1 MVEKDFSLDYED
13 DNFDESSAYISNQPE
28 MDENEDDSDEFND
41 DATDASG
48 RDRAKAD
55 LEKEAKKHMT
65 DREIWLETAYDDI
78 IAANKNSKDT
88 ALQDTVMNIL
98 MANPMHSSM
107 STRSNILKD
116 LFQKQGHNR
125 MVNSVYTSDTPIRGA
140 DIEIELD
147 NDYVIDSTG
156 FNIKFTEEAR
166 EYIARFVGYLADRD
180 LSKETINSRKRK
192 EKQLPAFIIFMFSS
206 GMYDLL
212 INCPTMPEEYAKQI
226 DHALKE
232 ITKSKYDVVEALAVA
247 YEEAGRQKVADR
259 VRQMQLSWFENEPA
273 QLRTLKTFKDLDL
286 TYEDVV
292 IYKQYRSRWVNVS
305 KAITQ
310 DTISNYIE
318 VVEDKDA
325 GIYYKLKDKTRSEA
339 ISDVKQVL
347 KEWSKTNKYSSD
359 LSEGIIWKEE
369 EKLKD

>member
-1 MVEKDFSLDYED
+1 MVIDYDLDNGEDLMESGYDIPIQPDEDTDDDDSSGFDDDVDSSLDR
-13 DNFDESSAYISNQPE
+13 
-28 MDENEDDSDEFND
+28 
-41 DATDASG
+41 T
-48 RDRAKAD
+48 RAKA
-55 LEKEAKKHMT
+55 EEAEAKKHMT
-65 DREIWLETAYDDI
+65 EREIWLESAYDDI
-78 IAANKNSKDT
+78 VAANKNSKDT

-98 MANPMHSSM
+98 MANPMHTSM
-107 STRSNILKD
+107 STRSSILKD

-147 NDYVIDSTG
+147 NVIDSTG
-156 FNIKFTEEAR
+156 FNIKFTEAAR
-166 EYIARFVGYLADRD
+166 EYIAQFVGYLADRD
-180 LSKETINSRKRK
+180 LSKESINSRKRK

-212 INCPTMPEEYAKQI
+212 INCPTMPEEYASQI

-273 QLRTLKTFKDLDL
+273 QLRTLKTFKDLEL

-310 DTISNYIE
+310 DTISNLIE

-347 KEWSKTNKYSSD
+347 KEWSKNNKYPSD
-359 LSEGIIWKEE
+359 LSEGIIFKEE
-369 EKLKD
+369 GKLKN

>member
-1 MVEKDFSLDYED
+1 MEERNYSLDDGED
-13 DNFDESSAYISNQPE
+13 LLEDSMYINNP
-28 MDENEDDSDEFND
+28 DTDIDDDDDDSGGFD
-41 DATDASG
+41 DDVEESVDKSQKDAE
-48 RDRAKAD
+48 KA
-55 LEKEAKKHMT
+55 EAKKHMT
-65 DREIWLETAYDDI
+65 DREIWLESAYDDI
-78 IAANKNSKDT
+78 VAANKNSKDT

-98 MANPMHSSM
+98 MANPIHSSM

-147 NDYVIDSTG
+147 SDYVIDSTG
-156 FNIKFTEEAR
+156 FNVKYTDEAR
-166 EYIARFVGYLADRD
+166 EYISRFVGYLADRD
-180 LSKETINSRKRK
+180 LTKETINSRKRK

-206 GMYDLL
+206 GLYDLL
-212 INCPTMPEEYAKQI
+212 INCPTMPEEYSSQI

-247 YEEAGRQKVADR
+247 YEDAGRQKVADR

-273 QLRTLKTFKDLDL
+273 QLRTLKTFRDLDL
-286 TYEDVV
+286 TYEDIV

-310 DTISNYIE
+310 DTISDLIE

-347 KEWSKTNKYSSD
+347 KEWTKTNKYSSD
-359 LSEGIIWKEE
+359 LQEGVIYKEK
-369 EKLKD
+369 EKLEN

>member
-1 MVEKDFSLDYED
+1 MVIDYDLDNGEDPIESGYDIPQQEDVPDDDGPDDFDDVDDGLDR
-13 DNFDESSAYISNQPE
+13 
-28 MDENEDDSDEFND
+28 
-41 DATDASG
+41 T
-48 RDRAKAD
+48 RAKEEEA
-55 LEKEAKKHMT
+55 EAKKHMT
-65 DREIWLETAYDDI
+65 EREIWLENAYDNI
-78 IAANKNSKDT
+78 VAANKNSKDT

-98 MANPMHSSM
+98 MANPMHTSM

-116 LFQKQGHNR
+116 FFQKQGHNR

-147 NDYVIDSTG
+147 SDYVIDSTG

-166 EYIARFVGYLADRD
+166 DYIARFVGYLADRD
-180 LSKETINSRKRK
+180 LSKESINSRKRK

-212 INCPTMPEEYAKQI
+212 INCPTMPEEYASQI
-226 DHALKE
+226 DHALKT

-247 YEEAGRQKVADR
+247 YEDAGRQKVADR

-286 TYEDVV
+286 TYEDVI
-292 IYKQYRSRWVNVS
+292 IYKQYRSRWVNIS

-310 DTISNYIE
+310 DTISDLIE

-369 EKLKD
+369 EKLKN